1 MGNIIQSDKVI
12 ILDRDGVINH
22 DSDDYIKSPEEW
34 IPIEGSLEAI
44 AKLNAEG
51 YKVFIFTNQ
60 SGIGRG
66 YYTLDTLQDMH
77 EKMRKLLLDLGGH
90 IEAIFFCPHTPE
102 QRCQCRKPKTGMLQE
117 LAQRYQIDLA
127 QTRIIGDS
135 LKDMQAAK
143 QVDARA
149 YLVKTGK
156 GKRTIR
162 NSNRELE
169 EMAIPVFK
177 DLADFTSN
185 LLADKLE

>member
-22 DSDDYIKSPEEW
+22 DSDDYIKSPDEW

-44 AKLNAEG
+44 AKLNAEC

-102 QRCQCRKPKTGMLQE
+102 QRCKCRKPKTGMLEE

-127 QTRIIGDS
+127 QTRIVGDS
-135 LKDMQAAK
+135 LKDMQAAR
-143 QVDARA
+143 QVNARA

-162 NSNRELE
+162 SSNCELE
-169 EMAIPVFK
+169 ALAIPVFK